1 MLIARSRASGS
12 SRPPQISGPVRLQAP
27 EGRRAGAEERGDVSG
42 DGEVSRRLVQRHLAA
57 NGRLRRLS
65 GKLRD
70 PRVQVGELAND
81 SRPAGARIASAV
93 FRAHPKP

>member
-1 MLIARSRASGS
+1 MLITRLCSCH
-12 SRPPQISGPVRLQAP
+12 PPQISGSVRLQAP

-57 NGRLRRLS
+57 DGRLRRLP

-70 PRVQVGELAND
+70 PRVQVSELRPGEEIIHVLQAAI
-81 SRPAGARIASAV
+81 SYQLYLKFSWS
-93 FRAHPKP
+93 